1 MGSEA
6 AKGRREK
13 RHDKV
18 KDFIDTTRDLFDGNL
33 SVPEYSDAAFGT
45 NVTGEDEG
53 DDVPEFNPHEFAD
66 EAKDEAEDLYKD
78 LYDRMDEANAKIDD
92 QQTFTEWMADQGNTL
107 GEYDN
112 QMTGIQGIIDT
123 LTDTE
128 GLMDGGY
135 ENAARMLGL
144 DDAAQLED
152 MMGTLTNS
160 LVGEDAMDNFQ
171 GLSDEEMDLRRREN
185 QSNIRIMED
194 RAMSFVQDSL
204 AESGMTARMLMA
216 ADEATMAINNAQIQ
230 QDAQLALE
238 DSQLAIANFQS
249 QKEVWANMLQT
260 QQIGVSQYVTT
271 VFDGANAAMQ
281 GYVTQMN
288 AIMQQNQEYFNQYA
302 ADFQATQTQITNTFN
317 AIGIEMGLTQAEI
330 ATAAELYGQ
339 KLAPH
344 LDSAAYEV
352 LQTQLAEMQQPD
364 WGSIF
369 SGVAA
374 AAGTVMLIASGGTLA
389 PFALPLISSGLSG
402 LTGAGVPTP
411 DLNAD
416 YTGLFPE

>member
-1 MGSEA
+1 MGTEA
-6 AKGRREK
+6 AKERKEK

-18 KDFIDTTRDLFDGNL
+18 KDFVDTTRELLDGEL
-33 SVPEYSDAAFGT
+33 SVPEYFDDAIGT
-45 NVTGEDEG
+45 NFTGEDEG
-53 DDVPEFNPHEFAD
+53 DVPEFDPHEFAD
-66 EAKDEAEDLYKD
+66 EAEDEAEDLYKD

-92 QQTFTEWMADQGNTL
+92 QQTFTEWMADEGNTL
-107 GEYDN
+107 GGYDD
-112 QMTGIQGIIDT
+112 QMAGIQGIIDN

-288 AIMQQNQEYFNQYA
+288 AIVQQNQEYFNQYA

-330 ATAAELYGQ
+330 ATSAELYAQ
-339 KLAPH
+339 KLAPY
-344 LDSAAYEV
+344 LDDAAYDV
-352 LQTQLAEMQQPD
+352 LQEQLAEMQKPD
-364 WGSIF
+364 WGGIF

-389 PFALPLISSGLSG
+389 PFAPPLISSGLSG

>member
-1 MGSEA
+1 MGGEA
-6 AKGRREK
+6 GKIRRAKRR
-13 RHDKV
+13 DK
-18 KDFIDTTRDLFDGNL
+18 F
-33 SVPEYSDAAFGT
+33 FGT
-45 NVTGEDEG
+45 NFADQYEDEDEDEG
-53 DDVPEFNPHEFAD
+53 DVPEFDPHEFAD
-66 EAKDEAEDLYKD
+66 EAEDEAEDLYKE
-78 LYDRMDEANAKIDD
+78 YFDRMDEANAKIDD
-92 QQTFTEWMADQGNTL
+92 QQTFTEWMADEGNTL
-107 GEYDN
+107 GGYDD
-112 QMTGIQGIIDT
+112 QMAGIQGIIDN

-288 AIMQQNQEYFNQYA
+288 AIVQQNRDYFNQYA

-330 ATAAELYGQ
+330 ATAAELYAQ
-339 KLAPH
+339 DLAPY
-344 LDSAAYEV
+344 LDDAAYDV
-352 LQTQLAEMQQPD
+352 LQEQLAEMQKPD
-364 WGSIF
+364 WGAIF

-374 AAGTVMLIASGGTLA
+374 AAGTVMMFASGGSLA